1 MSLEKKREFL
11 LQLCQYG
18 DTIKSDKELTQKV
31 ISERLLFIPH
41 KKLYKFRPC
50 EERHFQL
57 LDENYIWMSPADSF
71 VDLFDSTINIDLLK
85 NSKDFESWFLD
96 QYPTF
101 CFDLS
106 KRLFEDMGL
115 SVPYTH
121 ADFVEYNRT
130 CLDKNGDPIEDKE
143 RAFLVAHAS
152 PSELQQMDVIM
163 QQLKVLRSEFLQRF
177 EPSMSAIMD
186 AISDMRTYTRKASL
200 VYCMTERYDN
210 HTLWETYADNYSG
223 FCIEYSFEHFL
234 DVPFSDYK
242 NLAYMFPMT
251 YRKIKPYFNVIPF
264 VNGIFQQFIYKDETW
279 KEDPELNADLNM
291 QLYYKRKDYEYE
303 HEWRFSIKNAGN
315 SKQSFPFVHAIY
327 VGHKISSNDLI
338 RLHTIAQKI
347 HVPIY
352 QQRINNAGNGFNY
365 IKLNE

>member
-1 MSLEKKREFL
+1 MSLEKKRELL

-18 DTIKSDKELTQKV
+18 EGIKTDKVLNQKV
-31 ISERLLFIPH
+31 ISERLQFIPH

-50 EERHFQL
+50 EERHFRL
-57 LDENYIWMSPADSF
+57 LEENCIWMPCADSF

-85 NSKDFESWFLD
+85 NSKDFESWFIE

-106 KRLFEDMGL
+106 KHFFENKGL

-130 CLDKNGDPIEDKE
+130 CLDKNGNPIEDRE
-143 RAFLVAHAS
+143 RAFLIAHAS
-152 PSELQQMDVIM
+152 PSELCQMETIL
-163 QQLKVLRSEFLQRF
+163 QQLKILRNEFLQRL
-177 EPSMSAIMD
+177 EPSMSAIID
-186 AISDMRTYTRKASL
+186 ATNDTRTYMRKASL

-234 DVPFSDYK
+234 DVPFEDYK

-251 YRKIKPYFNVIPF
+251 YRKVKPYFNVIPF
-264 VNGIFQQFIYKDETW
+264 VNGVFQQFIYKDETW

-291 QLYYKRKDYEYE
+291 QLYYKSKDYEYE
-303 HEWRFSIKNAGN
+303 HEWRFSIKDAGN
-315 SKQSFPFVHAIY
+315 NKQRFPFIHAIY
-327 VGHKISSNDLI
+327 VGYKISPDNLD
-338 RLHTIAQKI
+338 RLHAISKKLHI
-347 HVPIY
+347 PIY
-352 QQRINNAGNGFNY
+352 HQKVNHAKNGFSY
-365 IKLNE
+365 IKLNG